1 MEKPRLLLLFLT
13 LFFVMLGFGIII
25 PNLAYYAEDIGATPT
40 EIAVLM
46 SIYSGMQLLFAPLW
60 GRLSDKHGRKPAILF
75 GLFGNAVALV
85 AFGLAKSYV
94 WLFIARGAAGVASAA
109 VLPAVMAYV
118 ADVTTE
124 EERGS
129 GMGLMGAAMGLGFI
143 LGPALGGIMGRHD
156 LPFFVA
162 GGLSLLTFLFAM
174 FLLPESLSV
183 RKRGFKPRLPGGR
196 DVEARLPEGGDAVRM
211 RGFKPRLPGGRDVE
225 ARLSGEH
232 DAEPRL
238 SGERDVE
245 ARLSDEHDAEAR
257 LSGDGAH
264 HKWVS
269 PREIFRWTT
278 LKSPLNSLF
287 LVAFFTTFSF
297 AGLEATFPL
306 FISEEPWNYGQ
317 REMGWMFAIIGVIVV
332 PLQGGLLGRLINRF
346 GERRLILIG
355 MVLNAVGM
363 ALLSGPSWF
372 APTSFLMLASYLTIA
387 GIGNQLIRPTNTS
400 WISKQTHIGQGTAIG
415 IMDAFLSLGRILG
428 PLLGGWLY
436 EQDAYPYPVLAGI
449 LLIATVCLYIP
460 LRRIRYDT
468 SK

>member
-60 GRLSDKHGRKPAILF
+60 GRLSDKQGRKPAILF

-85 AFGLAKSYV
+85 GFGLAKSYV

-156 LPFFVA
+156 VPFFVA

-174 FLLPESLSV
+174 FLLPESLPV

-196 DVEARLPEGGDAVRM
+196 DAVRK
-211 RGFKPRLPGGRDVE
+211 RGFKPRLPGARDVEPRLSGEHDMESRLSGEHDAE

-238 SGERDVE
+238 
-245 ARLSDEHDAEAR
+245 
-257 LSGDGAH
+257 GDGAH

-306 FISEEPWNYGQ
+306 FIEKGWNYGQ

-346 GERRLILIG
+346 GERRLILVG

-460 LRRIRYDT
+460 LRRIRYDAP
-468 SK
+468 K

>member
-60 GRLSDKHGRKPAILF
+60 GRLSDKHGRKPAILL
-75 GLFGNAVALV
+75 GLLGNAVAL
-85 AFGLAKSYV
+85 AGFGLAKSYV
-94 WLFIARGAAGVASAA
+94 WLFVARSAAGVASAA
-109 VLPAVMAYV
+109 VLPTVMAYV

-156 LPFFVA
+156 VPFFVA

-174 FLLPESLSV
+174 SLLPESLPLN
-183 RKRGFKPRLPGGR
+183 KRGFKPHLPG
-196 DVEARLPEGGDAVRM
+196 
-211 RGFKPRLPGGRDVE
+211 
-225 ARLSGEH
+225 
-232 DAEPRL
+232 
-238 SGERDVE
+238 
-245 ARLSDEHDAEAR
+245 AEAHDE
-257 LSGDGAH
+257 SGRGSAMDRSAH
-264 HKWVS
+264 YGYK
-269 PREIFRWTT
+269 EFWTG

-306 FISEEPWNYGQ
+306 FIEKGWNYGQ

-372 APTSFLMLASYLTIA
+372 APTSFLMLTSYLTLA

-436 EQDAYPYPVLAGI
+436 EQDAYPYPILAGI
-449 LLIATVCLYIP
+449 LLIATVCLYVP
-460 LRRIRYDT
+460 LRRIRLFQD
-468 SK
+468 